1 MFGEQTQS
9 RTGSREIVRFCVPP
23 QAGGAPSSRKGVT
36 LTARGSPGDRQPLDA
51 VDELRQ
57 QPRGFLDRDDVGDLA
72 AQFVEGDPD
81 LATSQVGAQAEM
93 GTAPAEAEMR
103 VGVTCHVKSPR
114 IGEL

>member
-9 RTGSREIVRFCVPP
+9 RTGLREIVRFSVPP

-57 QPRGFLDRDDVGDLA
+57 QPRGFLDRDDVGYLA
-72 AQFVEGDPD
+72 AQFVEHDPD
-81 LATSQVGAQAEM
+81 LTTSQVGAQAEM
-93 GTAPAEAEMR
+93 GTPAAEAEMR
-103 VGVTCHVKSPR
+103 IGVARHVKSPR
-114 IGEL
+114 GSEL